1 VGRLGC
7 SQIIIDTEKRMTF
20 SYVMNKMGPGL
31 LGSERS
37 AQYVSAAYDALS

>member
-1 VGRLGC
+1 MG

-20 SYVMNKMGPGL
+20 SYVMNKMGRVCSV
-31 LGSERS
+31 SERS